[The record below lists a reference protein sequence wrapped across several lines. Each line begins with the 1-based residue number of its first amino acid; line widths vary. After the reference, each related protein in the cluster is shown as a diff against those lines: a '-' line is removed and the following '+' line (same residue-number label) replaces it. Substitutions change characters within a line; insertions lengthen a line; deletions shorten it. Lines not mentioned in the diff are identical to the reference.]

1 MSENRGRML
10 IAKQKRSENISE
22 YILYMWQL
30 EDILRAC
37 RLDIAVVKTA
47 LIDKFDQPE
56 SVKTEMKEWYE
67 NLIEM
72 MHVEKIE
79 EKGHLQ
85 IVKNIVS
92 DANSLHLELLQEP
105 KEIQYNA
112 LFFKTLPFL
121 VDFRKKLGAGAE
133 VDDVELSLDA
143 LYGILMLRLQK
154 KEITEDTQAAVKQI
168 SQFLAVLSAKYKEAE
183 SE

>member
-1 MSENRGRML
+1 ML
-10 IAKQKRSENISE
+10 IAKQKRAENIAE
-22 YILYMWQL
+22 YILYMWQV
-30 EDILRAC
+30 EDIIRAC
-37 RLDIAVVKTA
+37 RFDISVIKSGLV
-47 LIDKFDQPE
+47 DKFSQTE
-56 SVKTEMKEWYE
+56 EVKAEMVAWYE

-85 IVKNIVS
+85 IVKNIVA
-92 DANSLHLELLQEP
+92 DANSLHMELLQEP

-112 LFFKTLPFL
+112 LFFKTLPYL

-154 KEITEDTQAAVKQI
+154 KEITPDTQEAIKQI
-168 SQFLAVLSAKYKEAE
+168 GQFMAVLSSKYKEAE
-183 SE
+183 SD